1 MSLTRDEKH
10 LLDWIPTQKAEMI
23 HLAESWASLNTGS
36 SNIAG
41 LEQQAKVLEET
52 YRILGGKSELL
63 ALPPRTLIDDSGE
76 PLLRPVGPLLSIRK
90 RPKAPIQILLNG
102 HMDTV
107 FGVDHPFQK
116 TSWLDSSH
124 LRGPGIIDLK
134 GGLVILLKT
143 VEALE
148 RSSWFTERCGWQIIL
163 NPDEEVGS
171 TSSAPFLREAAA
183 GKVGGFVFEP
193 LLPDGAF
200 VNQRYGS
207 ANYAIKVRGRA
218 AHVGRHYNEGRS
230 ALAAAAKLL
239 LDCEGENSATTI
251 VNAGAIH
258 GGGPNNVVPDFAL
271 LRMTARFK
279 TVKSQER
286 FHRKL
291 KAFLDKISKQ
301 EGLQANSWE
310 ETARGVKP
318 FDAKA
323 KALFGTL
330 KKCGEELKR
339 PIDWRTSGGVS
350 DGNILAEVGLP
361 CVDTLGA
368 AGSGIHTAE
377 ETLDVGSLVP
387 QCQLAALLILRW
399 ISKTG

>member
-1 MSLTRDEKH
+1 MSLTRDEKN
-10 LLDWIPTQKAEMI
+10 LLDWVPTQKAEMV
-23 HLAESWASLNTGS
+23 HLAENWSSLNTGS

-41 LEQQAKVLEET
+41 LEQQARLLAEFSS
-52 YRILGGKSELL
+52 IFWGKSELI
-63 ALPPRTLIDDSGE
+63 ALPPRTLIDDNGE
-76 PLLRPVGPLLSIRK
+76 PLLRPVGPLLSICK
-90 RPKAPIQILLNG
+90 RPKASIQILLNG

-116 TSWLDSSH
+116 TSWLDSNH

-148 RSSWFTERCGWQIIL
+148 RSAWFTERCGWQIVF

-171 TSSAPFLREAAA
+171 TSSAPFLREAAK

-207 ANYAIKVRGRA
+207 TNYAIKVRGRA
-218 AHVGRHYNEGRS
+218 AHVGRHYKEGRS

-239 LDCEGENSATTI
+239 LSCERENSATTI
-251 VNAGAIH
+251 VNAGAIR
-258 GGGPNNVVPDFAL
+258 GGGPSNVVPDFAL

-279 TVKSQER
+279 TVKSQES
-286 FHRKL
+286 FNRKL
-291 KAFLDKISKQ
+291 KGFLDKINRE
-301 EGLQANSWE
+301 EGLQANLWE
-310 ETARGVKP
+310 ETNRGVKP
-318 FDAKA
+318 FDANN
-323 KALFGTL
+323 KALFRTL
-330 KKCGEELKR
+330 KLCGQELKR
-339 PIDWRTSGGVS
+339 PVEWRTSGGVS
-350 DGNILAEVGLP
+350 DGNILAEAGLP

-368 AGSGIHTAE
+368 AGSGIHTGE
-377 ETLDVGSLVP
+377 ETLEVNSLVT
-387 QCQLAALLILRW
+387 QCQLATLLILRW
-399 ISKTG
+399 VGKQ